1 MTIKHRLQ
9 KLEKKMCVNLLP
21 WITVI
26 VDEDEDEQAAIN
38 EKLEAKGVT
47 EDQCNLI
54 IHKIVSP
61 KFGIED
67 RP

>member
-1 MTIKHRLQ
+1 MTIKYRLQ

-26 VDEDEDEQAAIN
+26 VDENEEEQAAIN
-38 EKLEAKGVT
+38 EKLEAEGMT

-54 IHKIVSP
+54 IHRIFSP